1 MFNDGKFYIIG
12 RHHHIVAESRH
23 IFHNGCAFS
32 GAFRFRFAFSFFH
45 LGFGF
50 GYGCINSFVQIIF
63 HGGSGDGALVAK
75 DARLTGAVLK
85 LGIDK
90 LPQAARAAIL
100 GHTVTAK
107 GVMQVKTTDTP
118 IKIAV
123 YAEIELN
130 NGGYEAF
137 WLLSGKAEPVNIT
150 GQQSEGNINYTTDEL
165 TINFIRRERDKQ
177 VISYA
182 DTDNSAFNAAAQTA
196 FKAGPDIAS

>member
-1 MFNDGKFYIIG
+1 MGYKFNVRNAQYAPVSVDSDSTYTLGT
-12 RHHHIVAESRH
+12 IVLLPDIRS
-23 IFHNGCAFS
+23 IDI
-32 GAFRFRFAFSFFH
+32 SFTSATGE
-45 LGFGF
+45 L
-50 GYGCINSFVQIIF
+50 Y
-63 HGGSGDGALVAK
+63 GDGALVAK

-90 LPQAARAAIL
+90 LSQAARAAIL

-165 TINFIRRERDKQ
+165 TINFIRREKDKQ

-196 FKAGPDIAS
+196 FKQGPDIAS

>member
-1 MFNDGKFYIIG
+1 MGYKFNVRNAQYAPVSVDSDSTYTLGTIALLPDI
-12 RHHHIVAESRH
+12 RSID
-23 IFHNGCAFS
+23 I
-32 GAFRFRFAFSFFH
+32 SFTSATGE
-45 LGFGF
+45 L
-50 GYGCINSFVQIIF
+50 Y
-63 HGGSGDGALVAK
+63 GDGALVAK

-130 NGGYEAF
+130 NGG
-137 WLLSGKAEPVNIT
+137 
-150 GQQSEGNINYTTDEL
+150 
-165 TINFIRRERDKQ
+165 
-177 VISYA
+177 
-182 DTDNSAFNAAAQTA
+182 
-196 FKAGPDIAS
+196 